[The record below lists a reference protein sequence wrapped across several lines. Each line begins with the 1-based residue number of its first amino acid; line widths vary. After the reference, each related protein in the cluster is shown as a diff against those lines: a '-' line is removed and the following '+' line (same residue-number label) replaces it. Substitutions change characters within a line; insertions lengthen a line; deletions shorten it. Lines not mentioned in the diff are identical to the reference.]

1 VPRSRRAIWGY
12 RWRTADLIAITVPYS
27 LHVSFVPSCSKSS
40 SSPLFQTEVAPL
52 LYRAPLA
59 LFTCGSVMSDESY
72 CTRALPRFV

>member
-1 VPRSRRAIWGY
+1 MYPDPFS
-12 RWRTADLIAITVPYS
+12 YS

-40 SSPLFQTEVAPL
+40 AVPLFHTDVVPL

-59 LFTCGSVMSDESY
+59 LFTCGSVQSDEAY